1 MLCLHKGAALKF
13 GLCLGIVGTPIPLS
27 KGSPLCLGAEVKPL
41 NLSGTDMS
49 LWS

>member
-13 GLCLGIVGTPIPLS
+13 GLCLGLVGTPIPLS
-27 KGSPLCLGAEVKPL
+27 KVSPLRLGAKVKPL
-41 NLSGTDMS
+41 NVSGTDML